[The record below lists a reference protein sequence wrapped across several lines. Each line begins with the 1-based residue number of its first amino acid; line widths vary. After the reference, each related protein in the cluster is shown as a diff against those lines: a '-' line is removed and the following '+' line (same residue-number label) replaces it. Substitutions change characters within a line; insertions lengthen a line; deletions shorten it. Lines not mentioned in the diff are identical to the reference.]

1 MALNLMYGKDDENRN
16 LRTAFDSDA
25 ANYDAIRPRYCPE
38 LFREVVESAGLQPGK
53 CCLEIGPGTGQATE
67 PILTAGCTVTA
78 VELGKHLADFLSKKY
93 ARNHNL
99 TVWQGDF
106 LQYPEDEQFDLIF
119 SATAFH
125 WIPREEGL
133 AKSMRLLKPGG
144 TLALFWNHPL
154 PGGGPGT
161 PGDLMLQ
168 RVYAKYG
175 KGRRDNPF
183 DGSSCPAYCDA
194 LREAGLTNVRSQ
206 LFEAWRYLDG
216 DQYVMLLRSYS
227 DHAKMTPQ
235 EQNNLEQD
243 MKNAILEL
251 GGALPI
257 RDVMDLYIAKKAE

>member
-1 MALNLMYGKDDENRN
+1 MALNLMYGKDAENGN

-38 LFREVVESAGLQPGK
+38 LFRAVVESAELEPGK

-67 PILTAGCTVTA
+67 PVLTTGCSVTA
-78 VELGKHLADFLSKKY
+78 VELGKHLADYLADKY
-93 ARNHNL
+93 AQNANL

-106 LQYPEDEQFDLIF
+106 LQYPEERQFDLIF

-133 AKSMRLLKPGG
+133 AKVFRLLKPGG

-161 PGDLMLQ
+161 QGDIALQ
-168 RVYAKYG
+168 KVYAKYG

-183 DGSSCPAYCDA
+183 DGSSCPAYCEA
-194 LREAGLTNVRSQ
+194 LRDAGFSEVKAK
-206 LFEAWRYLDG
+206 LFEAWRYLDC

-227 DHAKMTPQ
+227 DHAKMSSQ
-235 EQNNLEQD
+235 EQTSLELD
-243 MKNAILEL
+243 MKKAIIEL
-251 GGALPI
+251 GGTLPI
-257 RDVMDLYIAKKAE
+257 RDVMDLYIAKKAD